1 MGKAIQ
7 TGIKRAMI
15 PPARMGDFRGLLAA
29 GLILCAGCSSIH
41 TKTPEGEPVVMNE
54 ADFAAYFEHVFR
66 HHNNVVN
73 ELLYV
78 STGNLDGGND
88 PMSAAEMKMDH
99 ACQPLNEI
107 AAAAAGGQPADF
119 WTKMQLM
126 DAVPECEAATRRLE
140 KLLPAPDK

>member
-1 MGKAIQ
+1 
-7 TGIKRAMI
+7 MI
-15 PPARMGDFRGLLAA
+15 FPASIGNFRILTMA
-29 GLILCAGCSSIH
+29 GALICAGCSSIH
-41 TKTPEGEPVVMNE
+41 TRTPEGESVTMNE

-78 STGNLDGGND
+78 SPSNLGSGNNSV
-88 PMSAAEMKMDH
+88 SAAEVRMDH

-107 AAAAAGGQPADF
+107 ASATAEGHPPDF
-119 WTKMQLM
+119 WTKMKLL

-140 KLLPAPDK
+140 KLLPAEK